1 MASYHGMFDMSG
13 NMHICFIVQ
22 HLQYCPQV
30 TDAAAAQSPIAKH
43 AEPMQDLIEK
53 FHGDKRLYVRLCVER
68 LSASLANKE
77 DRVRALEIFRH
88 SISEIDRDDLKLQ
101 RPRTDRALGTWSG
114 SCPTCRRPVWL
125 RTENRFSS
133 EAVCLSPSGLCPC
146 RLWNCSNEC
155 LPNVFRMMFPNV
167 SECLRNVFRTF
178 PEWNDVSKRFRT
190 FRMRLRNVFRTSS
203 ANLFKASK

>member
-101 RPRTDRALGTWSG
+101 RPRTDRALGT
-114 SCPTCRRPVWL
+114 
-125 RTENRFSS
+125 
-133 EAVCLSPSGLCPC
+133 
-146 RLWNCSNEC
+146 
-155 LPNVFRMMFPNV
+155 
-167 SECLRNVFRTF
+167 
-178 PEWNDVSKRFRT
+178 
-190 FRMRLRNVFRTSS
+190 
-203 ANLFKASK
+203 